1 MARQRNKD
9 HRGLPKR
16 WRWKNG
22 AYRYLVPN
30 GQESHWDGRREFK
43 LGKTLAEAHR
53 VFGGRIASV
62 DGAITTIGSLLDRYV
77 LEVTPTKAK
86 YTQKKELP
94 SIQRL
99 RGWIGSNSVTDFKP
113 QHAYQL
119 RDFIKQSAKQGSGE
133 KMANRHMALLK
144 NVFTKAIE
152 WGVVEAHPMTGG
164 KFKMFP
170 ESKSRLHIPTFEE
183 VEEAL
188 KLANPT
194 LQAFVKLNLMTG
206 LRVTDQLG
214 IGLADIKSDCMTVRI
229 GKTAKTT
236 EKVLEFV
243 MTPELEA
250 ALAECKA
257 IKPLSIYLFHNKRG
271 QSYLADDRSYEGFS
285 SMWSRWMAKLPKE
298 KRFGVR
304 TLRNLVGSQDDLAT
318 ASERLGHASSTT
330 TQKHYRSNTSKV
342 TPLMSNK
349 RKENS

>member
-1 MARQRNKD
+1 M
-9 HRGLPKR
+9 
-16 WRWKNG
+16 KNG
-22 AYRYLVPN
+22 AYRYLVPK
-30 GQESHWDGRREFK
+30 GHEHQWDGKTEFK

-53 VFGGRIASV
+53 VYAGRIASV
-62 DGAITTIGSLLDRYV
+62 DGAITTIGSLLDRYA

-99 RGWIGSNSVTDFKP
+99 RSWVGTNAVVDFKP
-113 QHAYQL
+113 RNAYQL
-119 RDFIKQSAKQGSGE
+119 RDHIKQSATRGSGE

-152 WGVVEAHPMTGG
+152 WGAVEDHPMTGG

-170 ESKSRLHIPTFEE
+170 ESKSQLHIPTFDE

-188 KLANPT
+188 ELANPT

-214 IGLADIKSDCMTVRI
+214 IGLTDIKADRMTVKI

-236 EKVLEFV
+236 EKVLEFM
-243 MTPELEA
+243 MTPELEKV
-250 ALAECKA
+250 LAECKV
-257 IKPLSIYLFHNKRG
+257 IKPLSIYLFHTRRG

-298 KRFGVR
+298 QRFGVR

-330 TQKHYRSNTSKV
+330 TQKHYRSNTSQV
-342 TPLMSNK
+342 TPLSSNRNS
-349 RKENS
+349 RKF

>member
-1 MARQRNKD
+1 MARPRTVKA
-9 HRGLPKR
+9 HKGLPR
-16 WRWKNG
+16 GWRWHMG
-22 AYRYLVPN
+22 AYRYRVPK
-30 GQESHWDGRREFK
+30 GHEHQWDGKKEFK

-53 VFGGRIASV
+53 VFAGRIASV
-62 DGAITTIGSLLDRYV
+62 DGAITTIGSLLDRYA
-77 LEVTPTKAK
+77 LEVTPEKAK

-99 RGWIGSNSVTDFKP
+99 RSWIGDNAVVGFKP

-119 RDFIKQSAKQGSGE
+119 RDHIKQSATQGSGE

-144 NVFTKAIE
+144 HVFTKAIE
-152 WGVVEAHPMTGG
+152 WGAVEDHPMTGG

-170 ESKSRLHIPTFEE
+170 ESKSQLHVPSFEE

-194 LQAFVKLNLMTG
+194 LQAFVKLDLMTG

-214 IGLADIKSDCMTVRI
+214 IGLADIKPDRMTVKV

-236 EKVLEFV
+236 EKVLEFM

-250 ALAECKA
+250 VLAECKA
-257 IKPLSIYLFHNKRG
+257 IKPLSIYLFHNRRG
-271 QSYLADDRSYEGFS
+271 QSYLSDDRSFEGFS

-330 TQKHYRSNTSKV
+330 TQKHYRSNTSQV
-342 TPLMSNK
+342 TPLNLPNK
-349 RKENS
+349 Q

>member
-1 MARQRNKD
+1 MAKQRLKA
-9 HRGLPKR
+9 HKGLQKG
-16 WRWKNG
+16 WRFKNG
-22 AYRYLVPN
+22 AYRFRVPK
-30 GQESHWDGRREFK
+30 GQEHHWDGKREFR

-53 VFGGRIASV
+53 TYAGRIASV

-94 SIQRL
+94 SIMRL
-99 RGWIGSNSVTDFKP
+99 RNWIGENSVVDFKP

-119 RDFIKQSAKQGSGE
+119 RDHIKQSATQGSGK
-133 KMANRHMALLK
+133 KMANRLMALLK

-152 WGVVEAHPMTGG
+152 WGVVEDHPMTGG

-170 ESKSRLHIPTFEE
+170 ESKSQLHIPTFAE

-188 KLANPT
+188 ELANPT
-194 LQAFVKLNLMTG
+194 LTAFVKLNLMTG

-214 IGLADIKSDCMTVRI
+214 IGLADIKPDRMTVRI

-236 EKVLEFV
+236 DKVLEFLI
-243 MTPELEA
+243 TPELEVV
-250 ALAECKA
+250 LAQCRS
-257 IKPLSIYLFHNKRG
+257 IKPLSIYLFHTRRG

-298 KRFGVR
+298 ERFGVR

-318 ASERLGHASSTT
+318 ASERLGHASSAT
-330 TQKHYRSNTSKV
+330 TQKHYRSNTSQV
-342 TPLMSNK
+342 TPLSVPNK
-349 RKENS
+349 R